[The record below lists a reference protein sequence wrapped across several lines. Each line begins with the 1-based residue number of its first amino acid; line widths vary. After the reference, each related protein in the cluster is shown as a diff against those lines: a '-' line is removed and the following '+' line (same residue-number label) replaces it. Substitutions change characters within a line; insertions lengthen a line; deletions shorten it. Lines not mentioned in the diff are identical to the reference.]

1 MSTFFMMALGPAGG
15 SVTPP
20 VAASM
25 ASVLVSAIVYGER
38 ERGRGGLKDGMDRG
52 RKNRGLL

>member
-38 ERGRGGLKDGMDRG
+38 ERKGGGKRWDGQ
-52 RKNRGLL
+52 RKEE

>member
-25 ASVLVSAIVYGER
+25 ASVLVTAIVYGER
-38 ERGRGGLKDGMDRG
+38 ERKGGVKDGMDRG

>member
-1 MSTFFMMALGPAGG
+1 MSTFFMMALGPAGE

-38 ERGRGGLKDGMDRG
+38 ERKRGVKRWDGQ
-52 RKNRGLL
+52 RKEE